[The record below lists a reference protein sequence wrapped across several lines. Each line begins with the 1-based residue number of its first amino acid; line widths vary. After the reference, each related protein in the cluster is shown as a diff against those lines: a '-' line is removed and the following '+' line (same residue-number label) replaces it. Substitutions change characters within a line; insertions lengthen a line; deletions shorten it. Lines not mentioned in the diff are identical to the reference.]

1 MNIYLSK
8 EFIRLASNL
17 LKVKA
22 HSDIEKILI
31 ESLFNKS
38 LRDIKTGIARLKG
51 NINDSFFLKKR
62 IAQKGKGKSSG
73 YRLYAWLIVVDNN
86 LYLLY
91 IHPKTGKYAQ
101 INISKPKQ
109 SELIET
115 FQQTNTNNEF
125 IKVCLFEN
133 KIIDCKTKTQIFK

>member
-1 MNIYLSK
+1 MNIYLSE
-8 EFIRLASNL
+8 EFIKLLSNL

-22 HSDIEKILI
+22 HSNIEKILI

-38 LRDIKTGIARLKG
+38 LEKLNTGIVRLKG

-101 INISKPKQ
+101 ININKEKQ
-109 SELIET
+109 AELIET
-115 FQQTNTNNEF
+115 FKQKHTTNEF
-125 IKVCLFEN
+125 IKVCLSEN
-133 KIIDCKTKTQIFK
+133 KIINCENRMQIFK